1 LDALATVLG
10 AVRRAKTEAK
20 VSMRARIARCTV
32 TGPPQLGELVEL
44 ASEDLCDAGAIS
56 RLDIVA
62 DPAASA
68 LSVTVELGD
77 EQDRDRAA
85 PG

>member
-1 LDALATVLG
+1 
-10 AVRRAKTEAK
+10 
-20 VSMRARIARCTV
+20 V